1 MALSAVMVEA
11 PHVIPIA
18 DGCRR
23 PRGGGHRSRS
33 IVPTGRAIGI
43 DCAAVMD
50 TSITASG
57 GGIETSGGG
66 GGRQEVGRAEVGT
79 LPVDGDETGHG
90 EEHGGN
96 GRGEDPRGDV
106 GSGGGEATYSDALA
120 ATNSDGDVAARQTEA
135 CTAPVL
141 PAHQDIPVDI
151 AAASRACETLQRSS
165 GAHTTDSPTT
175 SAVEATAVLATLA
188 QMCGGAPAK
197 RRASTS
203 LATPPPAKAHA
214 NARGTAVAPDS
225 AAARIAGGGQ
235 RSRVRLRT
243 TDDAA
248 DSRSS
253 TEVRETLDVQLGS
266 GGGGSGGAT
275 SPLQHCCKSW
285 TATNAGRSRG
295 GRCLR
300 FFNRRRPAPT
310 RTRQLERKTS
320 AEN

>member
-1 MALSAVMVEA
+1 MARRWQNSNGDGAARWAETCTEPVLSAQREM
-11 PHVIPIA
+11 
-18 DGCRR
+18 R
-23 PRGGGHRSRS
+23 
-33 IVPTGRAIGI
+33 
-43 DCAAVMD
+43 
-50 TSITASG
+50 
-57 GGIETSGGG
+57 
-66 GGRQEVGRAEVGT
+66 
-79 LPVDGDETGHG
+79 
-90 EEHGGN
+90 
-96 GRGEDPRGDV
+96 
-106 GSGGGEATYSDALA
+106 
-120 ATNSDGDVAARQTEA
+120 
-135 CTAPVL
+135 
-141 PAHQDIPVDI
+141 VDI
-151 AAASRACETLQRSS
+151 EAASRAVETLQRSS
-165 GAHTTDSPTT
+165 SAHATDPPTM
-175 SAVEATAVLATLA
+175 SAVAATAVLATLT
-188 QMCGGAPAK
+188 QTFGGAPAK